1 MRRMIMIACALAL
14 AAIGLTRGQSSKP
27 AQSDIVPMD
36 KATVEHGR
44 YIVHQVA
51 MCVQCHTPRDE
62 RGDLVMGRLLRGAR
76 MPVGS
81 PFPRKE
87 WCFETPQIAGLPGWS
102 DAEAVKLLMTG
113 QDYRGYTPRP
123 PMPPFRM
130 TRQDAEAVVAYLRS
144 LR

>member
-1 MRRMIMIACALAL
+1 MRRMFIIVGALAL
-14 AAIGLTRGQSSKP
+14 TVIGLTRAQSSKP
-27 AQSDIVPMD
+27 AEKGNISKDAAAVQ
-36 KATVEHGR
+36 HGK
-44 YIVHQVA
+44 YIVHHVA
-51 MCVQCHTPRDE
+51 MCIECHTPRDE

-76 MPVGS
+76 MPVSS
-81 PFPRKE
+81 PFPRKV

-102 DAEAVKLLMTG
+102 DPEAVRFLMTG

-130 TRQDAEAVVAYLRS
+130 SRQDAEAVVAYLRT